1 MLVIPILILSH
12 SALSIIHLSQQHM
25 TYKKITQL
33 RERLKPG
40 YFFSSLGLG
49 MRLTYM
55 ENSITVP
62 PELTVIHRLQQFFF
76 LLLYFGVWLKGI
88 SRNPWKTF
96 SLWLWHSNTYTLLTH
111 LGTYLSFSL
120 VFLHLLVTHLHHPF

>member
-1 MLVIPILILSH
+1 
-12 SALSIIHLSQQHM
+12 M
-25 TYKKITQL
+25 TCKKITQL
-33 RERLKPG
+33 CKRLKPG

-76 LLLYFGVWLKGI
+76 SAVIFWGLGEGDFQKPVE
-88 SRNPWKTF
+88 TF
-96 SLWLWHSNTYTLLTH
+96 SIGLWHSTRAAC
-111 LGTYLSFSL
+111 
-120 VFLHLLVTHLHHPF
+120 